1 MRGQIE
7 EGMWGGANKIKAP
20 QKPCDLVLEKVSK
33 ICTYKR
39 KLNIVTMY

>member
-7 EGMWGGANKIKAP
+7 EGMWGGAP

-39 KLNIVTMY
+39 KLHIVTMY